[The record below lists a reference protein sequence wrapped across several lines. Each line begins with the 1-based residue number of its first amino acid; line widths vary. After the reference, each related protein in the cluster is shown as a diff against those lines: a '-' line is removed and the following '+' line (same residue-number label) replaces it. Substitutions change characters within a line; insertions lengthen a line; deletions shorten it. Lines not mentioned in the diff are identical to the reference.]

1 MAMSRN
7 EIIEKLKEV
16 IKMATGSDDAAL
28 EQVQESSLLTTDL
41 GLNSV
46 GVLYVVIAIEEF
58 FSIQFDDVGFSD
70 FSTVGSVI
78 DYIEKKV
85 NEE

>member
-1 MAMSRN
+1 MQMTRS

-16 IKMATGSDDAAL
+16 IKMATGNSDEAL
-28 EQVQESSLLTTDL
+28 EAYTESSNLTTDL

-46 GVLYVVIAIEEF
+46 GILYTVIAIEEF
-58 FSIQFDDVGFSD
+58 FSIQFDNVGFGD
-70 FSTVGSVI
+70 FQTVGEVI

-85 NEE
+85 NS

>member
-1 MAMSRN
+1 MSRS

-16 IKMATGSDDAAL
+16 IKMATGSDDSAL
-28 EQVQESSLLTTDL
+28 VEINENSSLVTDL

-58 FSIQFDDVGFSD
+58 FSIQFDDVGFGD

-85 NEE
+85 NE